1 MTPKTA
7 TTKYPQTTPSSHS
20 KNINPTQH
28 TQQTDLLQIFNILT
42 LAYHRNKNQHRRSRW
57 WKELS
62 LLRRNLR
69 RLLAESEKEK
79 EKEKEGFEKRTSFLR
94 EWLLPRCWEAFSG
107 LVGDNQYAALGLM
120 LLGALARLGRVLG
133 LDLKAEEAAGEPN
146 VGHEASREENMAV
159 LGHEGVRVDEDL
171 GVPLAREEIVETAEA
186 QKKQNEK
193 ENARSQGEAAVVE
206 TEKLPPRKKRKK
218 KHRDAIDELFSGL
231 V

>member
-1 MTPKTA
+1 MMPKTA
-7 TTKYPQTTPSSHS
+7 ATKYPQTPPSSRS
-20 KNINPTQH
+20 KNINPTQN
-28 TQQTDLLQIFNILT
+28 TQQSELLQVLNILT

-79 EKEKEGFEKRTSFLR
+79 EKEGLEKRTRFLR
-94 EWLLPRCWEAFSG
+94 ECLLPRCWEAFSG

-120 LLGALARLGRVLG
+120 LLGTLARLGRVLG
-133 LDLKAEEAAGEPN
+133 LDLKAEEV
-146 VGHEASREENMAV
+146 VGDLDVGSEASREENMAV
-159 LGHEGVRVDEDL
+159 LGNEDVRVDEDL
-171 GVPLAREEIVETAEA
+171 GVPLAREDIVGTAEA
-186 QKKQNEK
+186 QNEK
-193 ENARSQGEAAVVE
+193 ENTRLQGETAVVE
-206 TEKLPPRKKRKK
+206 TEKLPPKKKRKK

>member
-1 MTPKTA
+1 MTSKTA

-28 TQQTDLLQIFNILT
+28 TQQTDLLQILNILT

-79 EKEKEGFEKRTSFLR
+79 EKEGFEKRTRFLR

-133 LDLKAEEAAGEPN
+133 LDLKAEKAAGELN
-146 VGHEASREENMAV
+146 VGSEASREENMAV
-159 LGHEGVRVDEDL
+159 LGNEGVRVDEDL

-186 QKKQNEK
+186 QTKQNEK
-193 ENARSQGEAAVVE
+193 ENARLQGEAAVVE
-206 TEKLPPRKKRKK
+206 TEKLPPKKKRKK
-218 KHRDAIDELFSGL
+218 KHYDAIDELFSGL